1 MIEDLLKETKP
12 YQAPLHFSD
21 QVMKNVEAQEAL
33 DEIFL
38 QELIPNPVSAPPHFS
53 QKVMK
58 KVMIPSEVVDK
69 KAWIYITAACVLFGL
84 VAYFTPDKQ
93 TFRFDLPDFPKMHF
107 PVVCA
112 MAILGSSLLLVLD
125 QWLRKR
131 LN

>member
-1 MIEDLLKETKP
+1 MIENLLKEIKP

-21 QVMKNVEAQEAL
+21 QVMKDVEAKEAL
-33 DEIFL
+33 EEIFL
-38 QELIPNPVSAPPHFS
+38 QELKPVSAPPHFS

-58 KVMIPSEVVDK
+58 KVMMPSEVVDK
-69 KAWIYITAACVLFGL
+69 KAWIYISAACVLFAL
-84 VAYFTPDKQ
+84 IAYFTPEKQ
-93 TFRFDLPDFPKMHF
+93 TFRFDLPDFPNMQF

-112 MAILGSSLLLVLD
+112 MAILGSSLLLLLD